1 MHVLV
6 VHESLFG
13 NTRDVAEAIAEG
25 LRDGRGSVR
34 VDCISAA
41 ERQPADLPTAD
52 LLVVGGPTHDHGMA
66 TRSSVIR
73 GRLMQRRLALPGPPV
88 QRPPRGGLL
97 APPGPPGAA
106 LTIHPPR
113 ELSGSGAVD
122 ADLQAWLKALPRT
135 SGRSAAA
142 FDTRLG
148 SRWSGGAASG
158 IARRLRRHGYHLLV
172 PAEGFVLE
180 SVWGPLRADEIA
192 RARRWG
198 SDLHR
203 QLVL

>member
-73 GRLMQRRLALPGPPV
+73 GRLMQRR
-88 QRPPRGGLL
+88 L

-172 PAEGFVLE
+172 PAEGFVLG

>member
-6 VHESLFG
+6 VYESLFG

-25 LRDGRGSVR
+25 LRDGRGLLR

-52 LLVVGGPTHDHGMA
+52 LLVVGGPTHNRGMA
-66 TRSSVIR
+66 TRASVIK
-73 GRLMQRRLALPGPPV
+73 GRQLQRRLALTKQPV
-88 QRPPRGGLL
+88 PSRHRAELL
-97 APPGPPGAA
+97 GRLGRDGA
-106 LTIHPPR
+106 LTTHVPK
-113 ELSGSGAVD
+113 ELDEQDAVD
-122 ADLQAWLKALPRT
+122 ADLQAWLRALPRT

-148 SRWSGGAASG
+148 SRWSGGAANG
-158 IARRLRRHGYHLLV
+158 IARRLRRHGYRLLV
-172 PAEGFVLE
+172 PPEGYVLE
-180 SVWGPLRADEIA
+180 SVWGPLRADETT
-192 RARRWG
+192 RARSWG
-198 SDLHR
+198 SGLRR